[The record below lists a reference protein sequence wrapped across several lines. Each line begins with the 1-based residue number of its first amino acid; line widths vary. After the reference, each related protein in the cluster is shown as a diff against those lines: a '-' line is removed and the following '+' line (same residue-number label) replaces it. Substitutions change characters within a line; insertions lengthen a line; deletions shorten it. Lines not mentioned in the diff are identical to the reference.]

1 MKKIN
6 LNFNDNLQKRMK
18 LEILDINNFKI
29 RTECEILSL
38 RKRNLNNKFLEKR
51 INVLNNLNPEKIE
64 NLLFQLKNNQ
74 YLEKETIINI
84 LNKINKLLE
93 SQYNYFNEDIPKNIL
108 SFNQLIDNEIAK
120 ICNSI
125 LEKFFCE
132 DVIRLIL
139 NILLYLSLLIQ
150 YDTNKKDYIS
160 KQFYFISEDKFLDNY
175 IKILNLYK
183 NDHEIIYNLIHFLG
197 NIVHENTMNQKI
209 FFKLGIFDILINY
222 NNNDDPFILFILNW
236 FFSLINLEKLSVLN
250 ISIIQKILKLFISS
264 LLSGIKLKKE
274 QFIEFSQ
281 YSIKGLINISTL
293 ENELIL
299 NQLFQYELISFLIDN
314 DFQNE
319 ELERS
324 IILFFGNITTLSA
337 EKVEKLI
344 NYGILQKLYNILNS
358 QNKIYENI
366 KDLVLWVLNNIYAER
381 DLFRKI
387 MTENNQINLLI
398 NIIKKDICQND
409 SFYKEILIF
418 FCSLINFSTIE
429 ELLNFIEKDQIISI
443 IIDIIKKFIF
453 PKKQNFQK
461 ICIISTTIIFKLI
474 YHSNETISDISYK
487 YFENLGIDE
496 ICERIIMICFE
507 QNTIDD
513 EEKELI
519 SKWEYIKSTIYSNKI
534 IN

>member
-1 MKKIN
+1 MKNIN
-6 LNFNDNLQKRMK
+6 LNFNDNLQKKSK

-51 INVLNNLNPEKIE
+51 INYLNNLNPETIE

-84 LNKINKLLE
+84 LIKINKLLE
-93 SQYNYFNEDIPKNIL
+93 SHINFNEGNQNNTISI
-108 SFNQLIDNEIAK
+108 NQLIDNEIAK
-120 ICNSI
+120 ICNEI

-132 DVIRLIL
+132 DVIKLIL
-139 NILLYLSLLIQ
+139 NILLYSSLIIP
-150 YDTNKKDYIS
+150 YETNAKDYIS
-160 KQFYFISEDKFLDNY
+160 IQFYFISEDKFLDNY
-175 IKILNLYK
+175 IKILNTY
-183 NDHEIIYNLIHFLG
+183 NNEHEIIYNLIHFLG
-197 NIVHENTMNQKI
+197 NIINENILNQKI

-222 NNNDDPFILFILNW
+222 KNDGPFILFILNW
-236 FFSLINLEKLSVLN
+236 FFSLINLEKLCELN
-250 ISIIQKILKLFISS
+250 ISIIQKILKFFVSS
-264 LLSGIKLKKE
+264 LLSGINLKKE
-274 QFIEFSQ
+274 QFIELSK
-281 YSIKGLINISTL
+281 YIIKGLINISIV

-319 ELERS
+319 EMERS

-358 QNKIYENI
+358 QNQIYENL
-366 KDLVLWVLNNIYAER
+366 KDSVFWVLNNIYAER

-387 MTENNQINLLI
+387 ITQNNQINLLI
-398 NIIKKDICQND
+398 NIIKKDICQDD
-409 SFYKEILIF
+409 SFYKETLIF
-418 FCSLINFSTIE
+418 FCSLINFSTVE
-429 ELLNFIEKDQIISI
+429 ELLQFIEKDQIISI
-443 IIDIIKKFIF
+443 VIDIIKKFIF

-461 ICIISTTIIFKLI
+461 ICIIATTIIFKLI

-507 QNTIDD
+507 QKKFDD

-519 SKWEYIKSTIYSNKI
+519 SKWEFIKSTIYSNK
-534 IN
+534 NN